1 MPEVNFE
8 WVRQQLQEA
17 KAKVGAGNAVLEL
30 LKVWSEQTKLS
41 EKSAQEAIQMFS
53 KLALGTVLVQ
63 PEVASNEV
71 WIPAL
76 PGQLV
81 VGDEV
86 RVLANAFSDSVG
98 VSHNGR
104 RGRVV
109 AIRYGDVI
117 FKSTDGKEPV
127 LEGTHY
133 SPYKLETRIK

>member
-30 LKVWSEQTKLS
+30 LKVWGEQTKLS
-41 EKSAQEAIQMFS
+41 EKSAQEAVQMFS

-71 WIPAL
+71 WVPAL

-86 RVLANAFSDSVG
+86 RVLPNAFSDSVG

-109 AIRYGDVI
+109 GIRYGDVI

-133 SPYKLETRIK
+133 SPYKLEKLIK

>member
-133 SPYKLETRIK
+133 SPYKLEKRIK

>member
-1 MPEVNFE
+1 MPDVNFE

-86 RVLANAFSDSVG
+86 RVLADAFSDSVG

-133 SPYKLETRIK
+133 SPYKLEKRIK

>member
-1 MPEVNFE
+1 MPDVNFE

-30 LKVWSEQTKLS
+30 LKVWSEQHKLS
-41 EKSAQEAIQMFS
+41 EKSAQEAVEMFS
-53 KLALGTVLVQ
+53 KLALGVLLVE
-63 PEVASNEV
+63 PEATNEV
-71 WIPAL
+71 WVPAL

-98 VSHNGR
+98 VAHNGR
-104 RGRVV
+104 RGRVI
-109 AIRYGDVI
+109 AIRYGDII
-117 FKSTDGKEPV
+117 FKSTDDREPA

-133 SPYKLETRIK
+133 SPYKLEKRVR

>member
-1 MPEVNFE
+1 MPEVNFD

-30 LKVWSEQTKLS
+30 LKVWSEQNKLS
-41 EKSAQEAIQMFS
+41 EKSAEEAIQMFS

-63 PEVASNEV
+63 PTVGSNEV

-86 RVLANAFSDSVG
+86 RVLADAFSDTVG
-98 VSHNGR
+98 VTHNGR

-117 FKSTDGKEPV
+117 FKSTDGKDPV
-127 LEGTHY
+127 LDGTHY
-133 SPYKLETRIK
+133 SPYKLEKRVK

>member
-71 WIPAL
+71 WVPAL

-86 RVLANAFSDSVG
+86 RVIANAFSDSVG

-133 SPYKLETRIK
+133 SPYKLEKRIK

>member
-1 MPEVNFE
+1 
-8 WVRQQLQEA
+8 
-17 KAKVGAGNAVLEL
+17 
-30 LKVWSEQTKLS
+30 
-41 EKSAQEAIQMFS
+41 MFS

-133 SPYKLETRIK
+133 SPYKLEKRIK

>member
-41 EKSAQEAIQMFS
+41 EKSAQEAVQMFS

-71 WIPAL
+71 WVPAL

-86 RVLANAFSDSVG
+86 RVIANAFSDSVG

-133 SPYKLETRIK
+133 SPYKLEKRIK